1 MFGRKLSHPLAGG
14 WLSFCS
20 IALAVSLAG
29 YCQGQV
35 TMEKAPAK
43 AGSAAK
49 AAAGSAD
56 KAKAAMSAE
65 ARSVAVGKAFP
76 DFELKDQDGGSFK
89 LSETLKK
96 GPVVLVVYRS
106 ADW

>member
-35 TMEKAPAK
+35 TMKDA
-43 AGSAAK
+43 AAK
-49 AAAGSAD
+49 AVEAVTG
-56 KAKAAMSAE
+56 KATAE
-65 ARSVAVGKAFP
+65 SRSVQVGERFP
-76 DFELKDQDGGSFK
+76 NVKLKDQDGKSFALK
-89 LSETLKK
+89 ETLAK

>member
-1 MFGRKLSHPLAGG
+1 MLGRKLSLPLAWS

-20 IALAVSLAG
+20 LALAVSLAG

-35 TMEKAPAK
+35 TAEKTPAK

-65 ARSVAVGKAFP
+65 ARSVQVGERFP
-76 DFELKDQDGGSFK
+76 NVKLKDQDGKSFALK
-89 LSETLKK
+89 ETLAK